1 MRNGRI
7 GASLA
12 MLAMLSACGGD
23 SGAVSGSTGGT
34 PGVST
39 PTTGTTTPTTVAGC
53 SLRER
58 QDWAAAQL
66 REWYLFPETL
76 PASLDPT
83 PYTTVD
89 AYIDA
94 LTATARGQ
102 RRDRYFTYL
111 TSIKEE
117 DAYYEAGSNAGFGF
131 RLGIDG
137 SGRRAYVI
145 ESFEGGAALA
155 AQVDRGAE
163 IVAIGTNAN
172 NLRTVSAIFA
182 AEGSAGVSTALGPDT
197 VGTSRVLQIRDAQGT
212 RDITLTKT
220 DFALLPVSSRYGA
233 KVIADGGRNYGYI
246 NLRTFISTADPALRA
261 AFASFRAQ
269 NVTDIVI
276 DLRYNGGGLIS
287 IAELMTDLLGRNRAT
302 SEVSSYT
309 TFRTEKSANNTT
321 RFFAPQPESIAPTRV
336 AFIGTGGTASAS
348 ELVINAMIPYLHSA
362 AGLIG
367 TNTYGKPVGQIGLDR
382 AACDDRLRVVA
393 LSTQNAARQ
402 GAYYDGLAGTVE
414 ASCRAEDDI
423 RYPLGDPR
431 EASTRQ
437 AIDFLAGRSCLP
449 VTATAATASARTS
462 TPTPTTDLPTRALLI
477 PDHPTTPQR
486 EVPGLY

>member
-1 MRNGRI
+1 
-7 GASLA
+7 
-12 MLAMLSACGGD
+12 
-23 SGAVSGSTGGT
+23 
-34 PGVST
+34 
-39 PTTGTTTPTTVAGC
+39 
-53 SLRER
+53 
-58 QDWAAAQL
+58 
-66 REWYLFPETL
+66 
-76 PASLDPT
+76 
-83 PYTTVD
+83 
-89 AYIDA
+89 
-94 LTATARGQ
+94 
-102 RRDRYFTYL
+102 
-111 TSIKEE
+111 
-117 DAYYEAGSNAGFGF
+117 
-131 RLGIDG
+131 
-137 SGRRAYVI
+137 
-145 ESFEGGAALA
+145 
-155 AQVDRGAE
+155 
-163 IVAIGTNAN
+163 
-172 NLRTVSAIFA
+172 
-182 AEGSAGVSTALGPDT
+182 
-197 VGTSRVLQIRDAQGT
+197 
-212 RDITLTKT
+212 
-220 DFALLPVSSRYGA
+220 VSSRYGA

-462 TPTPTTDLPTRALLI
+462 TPAPTTDLPTRALLI